1 MSVQVTK
8 TFSAVGVTA
17 DMHIKKG
24 ETLLYRFDALAS
36 WDGTVILR
44 KTRDQVNYETVATF
58 TATDNNGAALVAEED
73 ANYSFQCTVFTAG
86 TAAVTLTD
94 ESTDVVS
101 GGGAGTPVANVTAEE
116 LGDGVVHKTLLRV
129 ANLPITVISVTT
141 GAGVGGSKV
150 YDFPEG
156 QLNVLGTVADLALV
170 IAAGDQAD
178 FTDATPA
185 GDIGVGTVAPANA
198 DALGTDA
205 TDDNFSTAVALTMAA
220 YSSSSQLVSEAAL
233 IHDGSSTAIDML
245 INVLI
250 DAADIDDGTT
260 STVYVSGTVLIHWM
274 NLGDV

>member
-44 KTRDQVNYETVATF
+44 KTTDQTTYEVVDTF
-58 TATDNNGAALVAEED
+58 TTADNNGADLVATED

-86 TAAVTLTD
+86 TAAVTLTNQ
-94 ESTDVVS
+94 STDVVS
-101 GGGAGTPVANVTAEE
+101 GGGAGSAVANVTAEE

-129 ANLPITVISVTT
+129 TNLPITVISVTT
-141 GAGVGGSKV
+141 GAGVGGSKI

-170 IAAGDQAD
+170 IAEADQAD

-233 IHDGSSTAIDML
+233 IHDGTSTAIDML
-245 INVLI
+245 VNVFI

-260 STVYVSGTVLIHWM
+260 STVYVSGTVLIHWV
-274 NLGDV
+274 NLGDI

>member
-1 MSVQVTK
+1 MATTVTK

-17 DMHIKKG
+17 DIHIKKG
-24 ETLLYRFDALAS
+24 QQLHWRFDALAS

-44 KTRDQVNYETVATF
+44 KTKDQHNYEVVETLTD
-58 TATDNNGAALVAEED
+58 TDNNGATLTAEED

-86 TAAVTLTD
+86 TAAVTLRD
-94 ESTDVVS
+94 FSTDVVAEL
-101 GGGAGTPVANVTAEE
+101 GAGSPVINVTAEE
-116 LGDGVVHKTLLRV
+116 LGDGAMHKTLLRITS
-129 ANLPITVISVTT
+129 LPITVISVTT
-141 GAGVGGSKV
+141 GNGVGGSKI

-156 QLNVLGTVADLALV
+156 QLNVLGTVSDLSLV
-170 IAAGDQAD
+170 IAEADQAD

-185 GDIGVGTVAPANA
+185 GDIGVGTLAPANA

-233 IHDGSSTAIDML
+233 IHDGTSTAIDML
-245 INVLI
+245 VNILI
-250 DAADIDDGTT
+250 DAADIDDDTT

>member
-1 MSVQVTK
+1 MATTVTK

-17 DMHIKKG
+17 DIHIKKG
-24 ETLLYRFDALAS
+24 QQLHWRFDALAS

-44 KTRDQVNYETVATF
+44 KTKDQHNYEVVETLTD
-58 TATDNNGAALVAEED
+58 TDNNGATLTAEED

-86 TAAVTLTD
+86 TAAVTLRD
-94 ESTDVVS
+94 FSTDVVAEL
-101 GGGAGTPVANVTAEE
+101 GAGSPVANVTAEE
-116 LGDGVVHKTLLRV
+116 LGDGAMHKTLLRITS
-129 ANLPITVISVTT
+129 LPITVISVTT
-141 GAGVGGSKV
+141 GNGVGGSKI

-156 QLNVLGTVADLALV
+156 QLNVLGTVSDLSLV

-185 GDIGVGTVAPANA
+185 GDIGVGTLAPANA

-233 IHDGSSTAIDML
+233 IHDGTSTAIDML
-245 INVLI
+245 VNILI
-250 DAADIDDGTT
+250 DAADIDDDTT